1 MNMRKAV
8 AAAFGAALLG
18 AGTSAVVVGG
28 PAHGQLDKNKTGTAT
43 SSQTGTGGDSTA
55 DADGS
60 SGTIDASATLTS
72 AVAAHQ
78 SHGHISQDVHNK
90 VHAGSTNG
98 STHGSARSGSQRFHI
113 G

>member
-28 PAHGQLDKNKTGTAT
+28 PAHGQLDHNKTGTAT

-55 DADGS
+55 DLDGS

-72 AVAAHQ
+72 AVGAHQ
-78 SHGHISQDVHNK
+78 NHGHMSQDVHNK
-90 VHAGSTNG
+90 AHAGSANG
-98 STHGSARSGSQRFHI
+98 TTHGSARSGSQRFHI